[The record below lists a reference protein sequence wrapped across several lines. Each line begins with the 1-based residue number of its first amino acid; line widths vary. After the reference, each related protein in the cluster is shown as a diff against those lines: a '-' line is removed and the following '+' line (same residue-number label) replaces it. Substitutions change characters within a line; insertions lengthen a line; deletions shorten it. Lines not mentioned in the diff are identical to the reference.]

1 MRSPAAAVLLLL
13 ASLACGRAGDDA
25 APSEGAGTAPAE
37 TDAAGS
43 ADLAARG
50 RSVYQSACTACHAP
64 DPARPGPIG
73 PEIAG
78 SSLELLRAKV
88 LRNEYPPGYAPKRDT
103 RAMVPLPHVEPD
115 LTALAAYLREA
126 AGG

>member
-1 MRSPAAAVLLLL
+1 MRPLPAAAFLLL
-13 ASLACGRAGDDA
+13 ASLACGRADDT
-25 APSEGAGTAPAE
+25 APSHAAGDAPAA
-37 TDAAGS
+37 TGAADTP
-43 ADLAARG
+43 DLVARG

-103 RAMVPLPHVEPD
+103 RAMVPLPYVEPD
-115 LTALAAYLREA
+115 LPALAAYLREA
-126 AGG
+126 AG